1 MSDLAHKPEFSDT
14 ATREAAERKRM
25 QAANETARTYARV
38 FSSDDGK
45 AVLDDLRKKF
55 GHDRPRFDLRDLR
68 NALPQAA
75 LIDGQCSVL
84 REIETAIKA
93 GLS

>member
-1 MSDLAHKPEFSDT
+1 MDHTAEFSDT
-14 ATREAAERKRM
+14 AAREAAERKRL
-25 QAANETARTYARV
+25 QSARETACTYARV
-38 FSSDDGK
+38 FSTDDGK
-45 AVLDDLRKKF
+45 AVLLDLQRKF

-68 NALPQAA
+68 NALPAAA
-75 LIDGQCSVL
+75 LIDGQCAVL